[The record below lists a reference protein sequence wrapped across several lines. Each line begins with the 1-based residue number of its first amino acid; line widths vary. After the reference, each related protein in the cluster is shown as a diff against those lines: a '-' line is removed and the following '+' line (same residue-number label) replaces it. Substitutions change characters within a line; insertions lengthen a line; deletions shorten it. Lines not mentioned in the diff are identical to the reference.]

1 VPQGAAATN
10 RRLRDPIVTE
20 TRRFNRFSVVG
31 TTPVGAIRCPPQH
44 SPALRVPDDV
54 EGRRMR
60 MRTTGTRR
68 TAVLAAGLGL
78 TMVLAACG
86 QNAAAPAPSG
96 GGSAPSA
103 APAGGGV
110 KVGVILP
117 ETQSSAR
124 WEGFD
129 KPLLTAAMQAEGLDA
144 DIQNAQGDEQKFST
158 LADGMI
164 SSGVKVLV
172 IASISSESGAAV
184 AAKAKAQ
191 GIPTIDYDR
200 LSLGGTSDY
209 YVSFD
214 NEKVGALQGQGMADA
229 LKGKQGAQ
237 VIEIEGAPTD
247 NNATLFHNG
256 QESVLKPLYD
266 SGALKLVQSQPIPD
280 WDNQV
285 GGTTFE
291 QILTKNGGKVDGVV
305 AANDGLAG
313 AVITVLTKNGLN
325 GQVPV
330 TGQDAT
336 PDGLQAILRGDQYM
350 TVYKPIK
357 QEAEAAAKLAGALAK
372 GDTAAADGL
381 ATASVDDTKGNRQ
394 VKSVLLTP
402 QSITKDNVKTV
413 ITEGQVKA
421 SEICVGNLQATCQQL
436 GIGAS

>member
-1 VPQGAAATN
+1 
-10 RRLRDPIVTE
+10 
-20 TRRFNRFSVVG
+20 
-31 TTPVGAIRCPPQH
+31 
-44 SPALRVPDDV
+44 
-54 EGRRMR
+54 
-60 MRTTGTRR
+60 MRTRTTATRR

-78 TMVLAACG
+78 TMALAACG
-86 QNAAAPAPSG
+86 QNAAAPSS
-96 GGSAPSA
+96 GGSASS
-103 APAGGGV
+103 APAAAAGGV

-214 NEKVGALQGQGMADA
+214 NTKVGTLQGQGLADA
-229 LKGKQGAQ
+229 LKDKQGAQ
-237 VIEIEGAPTD
+237 VIEIAGAPTD
-247 NNATLFHNG
+247 NNATLFSDGAN
-256 QESVLKPLYD
+256 SVLKPLYD
-266 SGALKLVQSQPIPD
+266 SGALKLVQKQAIPD

-291 QILTKNGGKVDGVV
+291 QILTGNGGRVDGVL

-313 AVITVLTKNGLN
+313 AVITVLTKYGLN

-336 PDGLQAILRGDQYM
+336 ADGLQAILRGDQYM

-357 QEAEAAAKLAGALAK
+357 QEADAAAKLTAALAK
-372 GDTAAADGL
+372 GDTAAADSL
-381 ATASVDDTKGNRQ
+381 ATGTTEDTKGNRQ

-413 ITEGQVKA
+413 IDEGQVKA
-421 SEICVGNLQATCQQL
+421 SEVCVGDLQATCQQL
-436 GIGAS
+436 GINAT

>member
-1 VPQGAAATN
+1 
-10 RRLRDPIVTE
+10 
-20 TRRFNRFSVVG
+20 
-31 TTPVGAIRCPPQH
+31 
-44 SPALRVPDDV
+44 
-54 EGRRMR
+54 
-60 MRTTGTRR
+60 MRTRTTAARR

-78 TMVLAACG
+78 TMALSACG
-86 QNAAAPAPSG
+86 QNAAAPSSG
-96 GGSAPSA
+96 GDASAASA
-103 APAGGGV
+103 APAGGV

-129 KPLLTAAMQAEGLDA
+129 KPLLTAAMQAEGLNA

-200 LSLGGTSDY
+200 LSLGGSSDY

-214 NEKVGALQGQGMADA
+214 NTQVGTLQGQGLVEA
-229 LKGKQGAQ
+229 LKDKQGAQ
-237 VIEIEGAPTD
+237 VIEIAGAPTD
-247 NNATLFHNG
+247 NNATLFSDGAN
-256 QESVLKPLYD
+256 SALKPQFD
-266 SGALKLVQSQPIPD
+266 SGALKLVQKQAIPD

-291 QILTKNGGKVDGVV
+291 QILTGNGGRVDGVL

-313 AVITVLTKNGLN
+313 AVITVLTKYGLN

-336 PDGLQAILRGDQYM
+336 ADGLQAILRGDQYM

-357 QEAEAAAKLAGALAK
+357 QEADAAAKLAAALAK
-372 GDTAAADGL
+372 GDTAAADAL
-381 ATASVDDTKGNRQ
+381 ATGTTEDTEGNRQ

-402 QSITKDNVKTV
+402 QSITRDTVKTV
-413 ITEGQVKA
+413 IDEGQVQA
-421 SEICVGNLQATCQQL
+421 SEVCVAALQATCQQL
-436 GIGAS
+436 GINAT

>member
-1 VPQGAAATN
+1 
-10 RRLRDPIVTE
+10 
-20 TRRFNRFSVVG
+20 
-31 TTPVGAIRCPPQH
+31 
-44 SPALRVPDDV
+44 
-54 EGRRMR
+54 
-60 MRTTGTRR
+60 MRTRTTAVKR

-78 TMVLAACG
+78 TMALAACG
-86 QNAAAPAPSG
+86 QNAAAPSS

-103 APAGGGV
+103 AAPAAGGT

-214 NEKVGALQGQGMADA
+214 NEKVGALQGQGLADA
-229 LKGKQGAQ
+229 LKAKQGAQ
-237 VIEIEGAPTD
+237 VIEIAGAPTD
-247 NNATLFHNG
+247 NNATLFSDGAN
-256 QESVLKPLYD
+256 SILKPLYD
-266 SGALKLVQSQPIPD
+266 SGALKLVQKQPIPD

-291 QILTKNGGKVDGVV
+291 QILTGNGGKVDGVL

-313 AVITVLTKNGLN
+313 AVITVLTKYGLN

-357 QEAEAAAKLAGALAK
+357 QEADSTAKLAAALAK
-372 GDTAAADGL
+372 GDTAAADAL
-381 ATASVDDTKGNRQ
+381 ATGSVDDTKGNRQ

-413 ITEGQVKA
+413 IDEGQVKA
-421 SEICVGNLQATCQQL
+421 SEVCVGDLQATCQQL
-436 GIGAS
+436 SINAS

>member
-1 VPQGAAATN
+1 
-10 RRLRDPIVTE
+10 
-20 TRRFNRFSVVG
+20 
-31 TTPVGAIRCPPQH
+31 
-44 SPALRVPDDV
+44 
-54 EGRRMR
+54 M
-60 MRTTGTRR
+60 
-68 TAVLAAGLGL
+68 AAGLGL

-86 QNAAAPAPSG
+86 QNAAAPSSG
-96 GGSAPSA
+96 GRARPSA
-103 APAGGGV
+103 APAAGGV

-214 NEKVGALQGQGMADA
+214 NEKVGALQGQGLADA

-247 NNATLFHNG
+247 NNATLF
-256 QESVLKPLYD
+256 
-266 SGALKLVQSQPIPD
+266 SQRRED
-280 WDNQV
+280 
-285 GGTTFE
+285 
-291 QILTKNGGKVDGVV
+291 
-305 AANDGLAG
+305 
-313 AVITVLTKNGLN
+313 
-325 GQVPV
+325 
-330 TGQDAT
+330 
-336 PDGLQAILRGDQYM
+336 R
-350 TVYKPIK
+350 
-357 QEAEAAAKLAGALAK
+357 AEAAVRLRRAQARAEARPSRTGTTRSAAPRSSRSSPR
-372 GDTAAADGL
+372 TAARS
-381 ATASVDDTKGNRQ
+381 TASSPRT
-394 VKSVLLTP
+394 T
-402 QSITKDNVKTV
+402 
-413 ITEGQVKA
+413 A
-421 SEICVGNLQATCQQL
+421 SPAR
-436 GIGAS
+436 

>member
-1 VPQGAAATN
+1 
-10 RRLRDPIVTE
+10 
-20 TRRFNRFSVVG
+20 
-31 TTPVGAIRCPPQH
+31 
-44 SPALRVPDDV
+44 
-54 EGRRMR
+54 MR
-60 MRTTGTRR
+60 MRTTAARR

-78 TMVLAACG
+78 TMALSACG
-86 QNAAAPAPSG
+86 QNAAAPSSSG
-96 GGSAPSA
+96 GDASAASA
-103 APAGGGV
+103 APAGGV

-200 LSLGGTSDY
+200 LSLGGSSDY

-214 NEKVGALQGQGMADA
+214 NTQVGTLQGQGLVDA
-229 LKGKQGAQ
+229 LKDKQGAQ
-237 VIEIEGAPTD
+237 VIEIAGAPTD
-247 NNATLFHNG
+247 NNATLFSNG
-256 QESVLKPLYD
+256 ANSVLKPQFD
-266 SGALKLVQSQPIPD
+266 SGALKLVQKQAIPD

-291 QILTKNGGKVDGVV
+291 QILTGNGGRVDGVL

-313 AVITVLTKNGLN
+313 AVITVLTKYGLN

-336 PDGLQAILRGDQYM
+336 ADGLQAILRGDQYM

-357 QEAEAAAKLAGALAK
+357 QEADAAAKLAAALAK
-372 GDTAAADGL
+372 GDTAAADAL
-381 ATASVDDTKGNRQ
+381 ATGTTEDTEGNRQ

-402 QSITKDNVKTV
+402 QSITRDTVKTV
-413 ITEGQVKA
+413 IDEGQVQA
-421 SEICVGNLQATCQQL
+421 SEVCVAALQATCQQL
-436 GIGAS
+436 GINAT